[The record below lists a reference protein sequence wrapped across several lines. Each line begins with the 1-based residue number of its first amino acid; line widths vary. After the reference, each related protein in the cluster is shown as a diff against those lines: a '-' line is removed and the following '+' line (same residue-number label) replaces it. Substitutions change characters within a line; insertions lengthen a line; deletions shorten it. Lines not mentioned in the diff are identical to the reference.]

1 MLDITP
7 EQCAAVYDMLRTMP
21 PFNTA
26 KLPESDAIEWR
37 CTHRQDIH
45 GEFVEYD
52 PHIITISTAKT
63 GPLSTLISTVAHEM
77 VHLWQ
82 TIDNTR
88 NKAQHN
94 ADWYCKARK
103 VCKSLGLDP
112 KAF

>member
-63 GPLSTLISTVAHEM
+63 GHLSTLISTVAHEM

-94 ADWYCKARK
+94 ADWYSKSRK